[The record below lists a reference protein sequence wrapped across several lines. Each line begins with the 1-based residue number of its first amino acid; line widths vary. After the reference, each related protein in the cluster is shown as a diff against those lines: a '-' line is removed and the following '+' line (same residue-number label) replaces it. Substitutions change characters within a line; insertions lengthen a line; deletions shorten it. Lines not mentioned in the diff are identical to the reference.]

1 MKTSE
6 RLRRKIKK
14 ECPQIEYID
23 DVTFYRVYGLSDGVK
38 FSWYATDNA
47 NHRNPQLYSYDTM
60 AECLKK
66 PISAIYTYEYCSSPE
81 GWLIGVK

>member
-23 DVTFYRVYGLSDGVK
+23 DVTFYRGYGQADGVK
-38 FSWYATDNA
+38 FSWYAIDNV
-47 NHRNPQLYSYDTM
+47 NHNPELYSYDTM
-60 AECLKK
+60 AECLKE